1 MAKWLRF
8 VHNNVEKFGT
18 LENDLIDVHV
28 GSMFDKPSASGE
40 KLSLAEVMIS
50 TPTVPT
56 TFIALWNNYHALA
69 AKLNSAIPAE
79 PLYLI
84 KASSSILAHGE
95 TIQAPKHY
103 QGKVVFEGELGIVI
117 GSETYDVGEA
127 DAVRAIFG
135 YTCINDVTAGE
146 IITRDATFAQWTRAK
161 SFPTFGVFGPLIATD
176 IDPAVLRVRT
186 LLDGV
191 ERQNYPCADM
201 IFSPREIV
209 SLISRDVRLLPGDVI
224 ACGTSVGVGSMK
236 PGATVEVV
244 IDGIGTLR
252 NTFHA
257 AAHDKSS

>member
-8 VHNNVEKFGT
+8 VHKGASKFGT
-18 LENDLIDVHV
+18 LENDLISVHV
-28 GSMFDKPSASGE
+28 GSMFDSPSTTGE
-40 KLSLAEVMIS
+40 KLSLADVMIS
-50 TPTVPT
+50 TPTMPT
-56 TFIALWNNYHALA
+56 TFVALWNNYHALA

-84 KASSSILAHGE
+84 KAASSTLAHGE
-95 TIQAPKHY
+95 AIRAPRHY
-103 QGKVVFEGELGIVI
+103 DGKVVFEGELGIVI
-117 GSETYDVGEA
+117 GRAIHDVSEAEA
-127 DAVRAIFG
+127 GRAIFG
-135 YTCINDVTAGE
+135 YTCVNDVTAAE

-176 IDPAVLRVRT
+176 VDPDTLRVRT
-186 LLDGV
+186 LFDGV

-201 IFSPREIV
+201 IFSPHKIV

-236 PGATVEVV
+236 PDATVEVI
-244 IDGIGTLR
+244 IDGIGALR

-257 AAHDKSS
+257 A